1 MKLPDGPQTPVWLET
16 LQFVLHP
23 IEYLE
28 ARQKHYGDAFTIG
41 SNTDSPLVYL
51 SHPQAIE
58 QIFTADRNLFDV
70 GRGSKPLLAPLLG
83 EQSLGVLDGQA
94 HQRLRRLLLPPF
106 HGERMRAYSQL
117 ISNITQQVL
126 SQWTIGKAFPV
137 RSSMQNI
144 TLRVILQAI
153 FGINQGKRYDL
164 LRQLLSSF
172 VDSISSP
179 LNAAQLYFPTLRQD
193 FGSWSPWGQFVRL
206 RQQIVQLLIDE
217 IEERRQQSIEQERT
231 DILTLLLMTVDE
243 TGQPLTDAELRDQLL
258 TLLFTGHETTATA
271 LAWALYWIHY
281 LPEVKSKLLDEIDT
295 IDIDTNTD
303 LSAIAR
309 LPYLTAVIS
318 ETLRIYPV
326 GLATPSRILNSP
338 LQIADFQFNPGTVLI
353 PCIYLTHQREDL
365 YPEPK
370 HFKPERFLEQQ
381 FSPYEYFP
389 FGGGNRSCIGM
400 AFAQF
405 QMKLVLATILRN
417 LDLDLASLHPIKP
430 VRRGPTLAPSD
441 SLHLV
446 VKSHHQ
452 AQHKKALAAL

>member
-1 MKLPDGPQTPVWLET
+1 MKLPDGPQAPVWLET
-16 LQFVLHP
+16 LQFVLRP

-28 ARQKHYGDAFTIG
+28 ARQKRYGDAFTIG
-41 SNTDSPLVYL
+41 RNTDSPVVYL

-58 QIFTADRNLFDV
+58 EIFTADRNLFDV
-70 GRGSKPLLAPLLG
+70 GRGSKPLLEPLLG
-83 EQSLGVLDGQA
+83 EQSLGVLDGQS

-117 ISNITQQVL
+117 ISKIAQQVL
-126 SQWTIGKAFPV
+126 SGWTIGKAFPV
-137 RSSMQNI
+137 RSSMQEI

-153 FGINQGKRYDL
+153 FGINQGQRYDL
-164 LRQLLSSF
+164 LRELLSTF

-179 LNAAQLYFPTLRQD
+179 LNAAQLFFPAMRQD
-193 FGSWSPWGQFVRL
+193 LGAWSPWGQFVRL
-206 RQQIVQLLIDE
+206 RKQIIQLLIDE
-217 IEERRQQSIEQERT
+217 IEERRQQPIEEERT

-281 LPEVKSKLLDEIDT
+281 LPEVKSKLLDEIGT
-295 IDIDTNTD
+295 IDADAD

-309 LPYLTAVIS
+309 LPYLTAVVS

-338 LQIADFQFNPGTVLI
+338 LQIGDFQFNPGTVLV

-370 HFKPERFLEQQ
+370 HFQPERFLERQ

-405 QMKLVLATILRN
+405 QMKLVLATLLRN
-417 LDLDLASLHPIKP
+417 LDLDLASGHSIKP

-441 SLHLV
+441 NLHLI
-446 VKSHHQ
+446 VKDRHPVLHQ
-452 AQHKKALAAL
+452 KALAAL